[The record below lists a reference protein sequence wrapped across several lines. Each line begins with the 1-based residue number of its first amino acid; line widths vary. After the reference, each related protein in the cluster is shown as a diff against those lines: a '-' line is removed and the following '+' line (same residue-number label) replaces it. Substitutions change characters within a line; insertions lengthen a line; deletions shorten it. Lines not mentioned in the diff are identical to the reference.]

1 VVVEIQDDPMWYP
14 AEMVANR
21 REVTKR
27 ELYVLIDAVW
37 GQIEER
43 RRRDGKPSATN
54 DEKNGRGNHG

>member
-1 VVVEIQDDPMWYP
+1 MWYP